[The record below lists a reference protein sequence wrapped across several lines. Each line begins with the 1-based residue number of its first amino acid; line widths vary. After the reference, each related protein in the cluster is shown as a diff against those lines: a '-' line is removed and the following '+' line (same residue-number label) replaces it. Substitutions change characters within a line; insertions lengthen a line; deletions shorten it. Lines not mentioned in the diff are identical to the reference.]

1 MSLRVT
7 TNVSSINAQKSL
19 YTTNRSLEKSFAQ
32 LASGSRITKSAD
44 DAAGLSI
51 SEVLKSTIRG
61 YGQAKR
67 NSEDG
72 ISMVQVA
79 EGGLSEISNML
90 TRLRELA
97 VQSASDTIGDK
108 ERGFIDL
115 EVQQLKNEIQRISET
130 TRFGSI
136 KLLDGSGGEYDFQVD
151 INNDDFAD
159 RIKFDAGLQNVQL
172 DALGIDGLAFDSKEG
187 AQEALEILEGSQVQV
202 NGQRATLGALQNRLV
217 STIENLSTSVE
228 NFSAANSRIRDADI
242 AQSTAELARN
252 QVLQTASVGV
262 LAQANQSTGVAL
274 KLIG

>member
-7 TNVSSINAQKSL
+7 TNIPSINANKTIGTL
-19 YTTNRSLEKSFAQ
+19 TRDLEKSYAQ
-32 LASGSRITKSAD
+32 LSSGSRITKAAD

-51 SEVLKSTIRG
+51 SETLKGTIRG

-90 TRLRELA
+90 SRMRELA
-97 VQSASDTIGDK
+97 VQASSDTIGEQ
-108 ERGFIDL
+108 ERGFVDL
-115 EVQQLKNEIQRISET
+115 EVQQLKNEIQRLAET

-136 KLLDGSGGEYDFQVD
+136 KLLDGSGDVYDFQVD

-159 RIKFDAGLQNVQL
+159 RIKFDAGAQNAQL
-172 DALGIDGLAFDSKEG
+172 AALGIDSLSFDSKAG
-187 AQEALEILEGSQVQV
+187 AQEGLEIVADSQVKI
-202 NGQRATLGALQNRLV
+202 NGQRAVLGALQNRLV

-228 NFSAANSRIRDADI
+228 NFSAANSRIRDADV
-242 AQSTAELARN
+242 AQSSADLARN
-252 QVLQTASVGV
+252 QVLQQATIGV
-262 LAQANQSTGVAL
+262 LAQANQSTAGAL